1 MASEP
6 ISSKHIQLHATDG
19 HTFEAYVARTQKIPE
34 AAVVIIQEIFGVTA
48 HIRSVVDDYASEG
61 FLAVAPALFDRV
73 EPNVELTYDPEGQQR
88 GAQMRQQI
96 GTDKALLD
104 VDAAIEYCAREVA
117 PTAVGVVG
125 YCWGGAL
132 AWLSAT
138 RLKANAAVGYYPS
151 RIGDY
156 AKEIPQAPV
165 MFHFGQHDKHI
176 GPDQIEAVSSGHPE
190 VAIYTY
196 DADHAFNRD
205 VSPAYNPDAASLA
218 KARTI
223 DFLKAKLLTH

>member
-6 ISSKHIQLHATDG
+6 ITSQNIQLQASDG
-19 HTFEAYVARTQKIPE
+19 HTFSAYTARTEKLPE

-48 HIRSVVDDYASEG
+48 HIRSVVDDYASQG
-61 FLAVAPALFDRV
+61 FLAIAPALFDRV
-73 EPNVELTYDPEGQQR
+73 EPNLELGYDAGGRQR
-88 GAQMRQQI
+88 GRELVQQL
-96 GTDKALLD
+96 GMDTPLLD
-104 VDAAIEYCAREVA
+104 IAAAIEYAAREVA

-125 YCWGGAL
+125 FCWGGTL

-138 RLKANAAVGYYPS
+138 RLKANAAVGYYAP
-151 RIGDY
+151 RIGDF

-165 MFHFGQHDKHI
+165 MFHFGQLDKGI
-176 GPDQIEAVSSGHPE
+176 GPEQIQAVRSGHPE
-190 VAIYTY
+190 VAVHLY
-196 DADHAFNRD
+196 DADHGFNRD
-205 VSPAYNPDAASLA
+205 VGQTYDPDAASLA

>member
-34 AAVVIIQEIFGVTA
+34 AAVVIIQEIFGVNA
-48 HIRSVVDDYASEG
+48 HIRSVVDEYASEG
-61 FLAVAPALFDRV
+61 FLAIAPALFDRV
-73 EPNVELTYDPEGQQR
+73 EPNIELSYDPEGQQR
-88 GAQMRQQI
+88 GVQLRQQVGI
-96 GTDKALLD
+96 DKPLLD
-104 VDAAIEYCAREVA
+104 LDAAIEYCAREVA

-125 YCWGGAL
+125 YCWGGTL

-138 RLKANAAVGYYPS
+138 RLKANAAVGYYAG

-156 AKEIPQAPV
+156 AKEIPHAPV
-165 MFHFGQHDKHI
+165 MFHFGQRDKHI
-176 GPDQIEAVSSGHPE
+176 GPDQIEAVRSGHPE
-190 VAIYTY
+190 VQIYMY

-205 VSPAYNPDAASLA
+205 VGTAYNPDAASLA